1 MTAVQTAPPPST
13 IPPVPTEP
21 TPRRVS
27 TLKLDTLHQ
36 LLLKLADYPPS
47 APVFC
52 LRYGSD
58 FYPVTEIS
66 MSEATLLTSDGQPL
80 TEVRLRLNRSFSEL
94 PEDTLRGQSVRVV
107 VELS

>member
-1 MTAVQTAPPPST
+1 MTAVRTAPPPST
-13 IPPVPTEP
+13 IPPVPAEP
-21 TPRRVS
+21 TPRPVS

-52 LRYGSD
+52 LRFGD
-58 FYPVTEIS
+58 FCPVTEIGV
-66 MSEATLLTSDGQPL
+66 SESTILTSDGQPM
-80 TEVRLRLNRSFSEL
+80 TEVRLRINRSLAEF
-94 PEDTLRGQSVRVV
+94 PEDTLHGHPVRIV

>member
-13 IPPVPTEP
+13 ILPTQVEP
-21 TPRRVS
+21 APRPVS

-52 LRYGSD
+52 LRFGN
-58 FYPVTEIS
+58 FCPVTEIGV
-66 MSEATLLTSDGQPL
+66 SEATILTSDGQPL
-80 TEVRLRLNRSFSEL
+80 TEVRLRLNRSLAEF
-94 PEDTLRGQSVRVV
+94 PEDTLHGHPVRVV
-107 VELS
+107 VEVS

>member
-13 IPPVPTEP
+13 IPPVPAGP
-21 TPRRVS
+21 APRRVS

-52 LRYGSD
+52 LRFGD
-58 FYPVTEIS
+58 FCPVTEIGV
-66 MSEATLLTSDGQPL
+66 SEATILTSDGQPM
-80 TEVRLRLNRSFSEL
+80 TEVRLRFNRSLAEF
-94 PEDTLRGQSVRVV
+94 PEDALRGHPLRVV

>member
-13 IPPVPTEP
+13 IPPVPAEP
-21 TPRRVS
+21 APRRVS

-52 LRYGSD
+52 LRFGD
-58 FYPVTEIS
+58 FCPVTEIGV
-66 MSEATLLTSDGQPL
+66 SEATILTSDGQPL
-80 TEVRLRLNRSFSEL
+80 TEVRLRINRSLAEFT
-94 PEDTLRGQSVRVV
+94 EDDLRGQPVRVV

>member
-13 IPPVPTEP
+13 IPPVPAEP

-52 LRYGSD
+52 LRFGD
-58 FYPVTEIS
+58 FCPVTEIGV
-66 MSEATLLTSDGQPL
+66 SETTILTSDGQPL
-80 TEVRLRLNRSFSEL
+80 TEVRLRLNRSLAEF
-94 PEDTLRGQSVRVV
+94 PEDTLHGHPVRVV
-107 VELS
+107 VEVS

>member
-13 IPPVPTEP
+13 IPPVPAEP
-21 TPRRVS
+21 APRRVS

-52 LRYGSD
+52 LRFGD
-58 FYPVTEIS
+58 FCPVTEIGV
-66 MSEATLLTSDGQPL
+66 SEATILTSDGQPL
-80 TEVRLRLNRSFSEL
+80 TEVRLRINRSLAEF
-94 PEDTLRGQSVRVV
+94 PEDTLHGHPVRIV

>member
-13 IPPVPTEP
+13 IPPVPAEP

-27 TLKLDTLHQ
+27 TLTLDALHQ
-36 LLLKLADYPPS
+36 LWLKLADYPPS

-66 MSEATLLTSDGQPL
+66 MSEVTLLTSDGQPL
-80 TEVRLRLNRSFSEL
+80 TEVRLRLNRSFSEF
-94 PEDTLRGQSVRVV
+94 PEEALHGFPVRVV
-107 VELS
+107 VEVS

>member
-13 IPPVPTEP
+13 IPPVPAEP
-21 TPRRVS
+21 APRRVS

-52 LRYGSD
+52 LRFGD
-58 FYPVTEIS
+58 FCPVTEIGV
-66 MSEATLLTSDGQPL
+66 SEATILTSDGQPL
-80 TEVRLRLNRSFSEL
+80 TEVRLRINRSLAEF
-94 PEDTLRGQSVRVV
+94 PEDALRGQPVRVV